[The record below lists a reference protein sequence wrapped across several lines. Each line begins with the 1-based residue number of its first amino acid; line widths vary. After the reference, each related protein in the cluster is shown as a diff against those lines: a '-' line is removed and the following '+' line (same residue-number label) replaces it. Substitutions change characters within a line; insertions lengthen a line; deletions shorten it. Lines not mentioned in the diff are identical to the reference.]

1 MNSMLQYDIFE
12 NLHDHWCGFLL
23 LIVLYFGEKNT
34 RIENY
39 KMHFM
44 NYTTSD
50 YCVISMIGGQT
61 HL

>member
-12 NLHDHWCGFLL
+12 NLQDPCCGYLL
-23 LIVLYFGEKNT
+23 LIVSHFWTKLT
-34 RIENY
+34 RIE
-39 KMHFM
+39 KDKIHFM